1 MTDLNEAVS
10 RFGRVVA
17 SRFAT
22 GAGEPEDLLRGPF
35 EGLIDDLAAIAGI
48 TPVVVAGEHHLTDER
63 VRPDYAVHVAGAL
76 VGFAEIKA
84 PGKGVDTARYR
95 GHDKRQ
101 WERLSCLPNVLY
113 TDGQSFALYRDGDR
127 VGSVARLVGD
137 VETSG
142 ARLTVDDDSLVTVV
156 GEFLS
161 WKPVPPRRPHELALT
176 VARLCRLLRA
186 EVEELLTTEA
196 ALEALAEDW
205 RRLLFPEADDSEFA
219 DGYAQTVTFALL
231 LARTEGI
238 EFIGRSLHDI
248 AEGLGERHTLM
259 GQALNVLTSSV
270 VLREQ
275 AISVRTLQRVLSV
288 VDWPRLSR
296 GDPASWLYFYETFLE
311 GYDPK
316 LRRATGS
323 YYTPVEAV
331 DPMVRL
337 VDDLLRTRLG
347 HDRGFAS
354 PGVTVVDPGVGTGT
368 FLFRVMDRI
377 ADAVSEQD
385 GPGAVGPR
393 LRQAAQRLIGFE
405 LQAGPYSVA
414 EVRLSTEFARLGA
427 PLGPRA
433 LRVYLTDTLANPNE
447 VEEHLPVIYA
457 PIAESRTRANQVK
470 REEPVMVVL
479 GNPPYRERSYGDG
492 GWIEQGDLRPPGRTS
507 PNPNESAVRNA
518 ARRADL
524 LARASAPLA
533 AFLPPRDWRV
543 GAHVKHLYNPYV
555 YFWRWATWKVF
566 EGHPTDKGVV
576 AFITVAGF
584 LNGPGFARMRDYLRR
599 TADEVWVIDCSPEG
613 HQPEVATRIFQG
625 VQQPVCITI
634 ALRDGSTD
642 EETPATV
649 RFRSVAGR
657 REEKFAALAAIGL
670 DDGGWTDC
678 STDWRAPFLPAG
690 AAGWLAFPA
699 FDDLL
704 SWSGSGTMPGRTWVV
719 APSAAVLRQR
729 WRRLVDASSEQK
741 PGLLHEH
748 PTDRRVD
755 TTLGENLPG
764 YPPFSGALASEH
776 GACPEPLRYGNR
788 SFDRQW
794 IIPDKRL
801 INRPNPAL
809 WAIRDA
815 PGQIFLTGLS
825 RTSPSNGPAVSA
837 TRFVPDLD
845 HYRGSFGGR
854 VWPLWLDVE
863 GTVPNVVP
871 GVLDLLG
878 ERLGRAV
885 DGKAFFAYIAAVA
898 ANVSYTS
905 RFARDLLVP
914 GLRLPL
920 TGDRSLFDEAISLGK
935 RVLWLHTYGE
945 RFAESLGGP
954 LAGVPRAEAGRR
966 PQVVVT
972 IPDSETGMPDL
983 IDYNAATRELSVG
996 VGRIAP
1002 VEPAVWD
1009 YEVSGMKVLKH
1020 WFDRRKRE
1028 PDGRRSSPLD
1038 AVVNTTWDPD
1048 WTSELLETLNVLTLL
1063 VDLEPTQAAL
1073 LERIMSSPLITV
1085 DDLVRGG
1092 VTVAERPT
1100 PAAPGRAVP
1109 QLFEI
1114 DT

>member
-393 LRQAAQRLIGFE
+393 LRQAAERLIGFE

-670 DDGGWTDC
+670 NDGGWTDC
-678 STDWRAPFLPAG
+678 STDWRGPFLPAG
-690 AAGWLAFPA
+690 AAGWLAFPSL
-699 FDDLL
+699 DDLL
-704 SWSGSGTMPGRTWVV
+704 SWSGSGTMTGRTWVIG
-719 APSAAVLRQR
+719 PSASLLKRR
-729 WRRLVDASSEQK
+729 WDRLIKAAISEK
-741 PGLLHEH
+741 SALLAPH
-748 PTDRRVD
+748 PRDRRID
-755 TTLGENLPG
+755 TVLSENLPG
-764 YPPFSGALASEH
+764 FPPLSGALQSETDQ
-776 GACPEPLRYGNR
+776 CPEPLRYSYR

-801 INRPNPAL
+801 INQPNPSL
-809 WAIRDA
+809 WALRNA
-815 PGQIFLTGLS
+815 PCQLFLTAPHD
-825 RTSPSNGPAVSA
+825 RAPSGGPALTA
-837 TRFVPDLD
+837 AALIPDLH
-845 HYRGSFGGR
+845 HYHGRGGR
-854 VWPLWLDVE
+854 VWPLWLDAE
-863 GTVPNVVP
+863 GAMPNVVP
-871 GVLDLLG
+871 GVLDLVAECLQ
-878 ERLGRAV
+878 RAV
-885 DGKAFFAYIAAVA
+885 GGEDLFAYIAALT
-898 ANVSYTS
+898 ANPAYTAL
-905 RFARDLLVP
+905 FATDFQIP

-920 TGDRSLFDEAISLGK
+920 TRDRGLFDKAVGLG
-935 RVLWLHTYGE
+935 RQVLWLQTFGE
-945 RFAESLGGP
+945 RFADSSADRLSGS
-954 LAGVPRAEAGRR
+954 PRVDVARR
-966 PQVVVT
+966 PRVVTT
-972 IPDSETGMPDL
+972 IPDDEGGMPEA
-983 IDYNAATRELSVG
+983 IDYDATTRELLIG
-996 VGRIAP
+996 TGRIGP
-1002 VEPAVWD
+1002 VEAWVWT

-1048 WTSELLETLNVLTLL
+1048 WTSELLEMLNVLTLL
-1063 VDLEPTQAAL
+1063 VDLEPAQANL
-1073 LERIMSSPLITV
+1073 LDRIVSGPLITV
-1085 DDLVRGG
+1085 DDLVRAG

-1100 PAAPGRAVP
+1100 PAAPGRVAP

>member
-1 MTDLNEAVS
+1 
-10 RFGRVVA
+10 
-17 SRFAT
+17 
-22 GAGEPEDLLRGPF
+22 
-35 EGLIDDLAAIAGI
+35 
-48 TPVVVAGEHHLTDER
+48 
-63 VRPDYAVHVAGAL
+63 
-76 VGFAEIKA
+76 
-84 PGKGVDTARYR
+84 
-95 GHDKRQ
+95 
-101 WERLSCLPNVLY
+101 
-113 TDGQSFALYRDGDR
+113 
-127 VGSVARLVGD
+127 
-137 VETSG
+137 
-142 ARLTVDDDSLVTVV
+142 
-156 GEFLS
+156 
-161 WKPVPPRRPHELALT
+161 
-176 VARLCRLLRA
+176 
-186 EVEELLTTEA
+186 
-196 ALEALAEDW
+196 
-205 RRLLFPEADDSEFA
+205 
-219 DGYAQTVTFALL
+219 
-231 LARTEGI
+231 
-238 EFIGRSLHDI
+238 
-248 AEGLGERHTLM
+248 M

-347 HDRGFAS
+347 HDQGFAS

-377 ADAVSEQD
+377 ADAISEQD

-393 LRQAAQRLIGFE
+393 LHQAAERLIGFE

-447 VEEHLPVIYA
+447 AEEHLPVIYA

-479 GNPPYRERSYGDG
+479 GNPPYRERSHGDG
-492 GWIEQGDLRPPGRTS
+492 GWIERGDVGVPDRVGR
-507 PNPNESAVRNA
+507 A
-518 ARRADL
+518 A
-524 LARASAPLA
+524 APLA
-533 AFLPPRDWRV
+533 AFLPPREWGV

-642 EETPATV
+642 AETPAPV
-649 RFRSVAGR
+649 RYRSVAGR
-657 REEKFAALAAIGL
+657 REDKFAALAAIEF
-670 DDGGWTDC
+670 DDGWVDC
-678 STDWRAPFLPAG
+678 PAEWRAPFLPAG
-690 AAGWLAFPA
+690 GANWLALPA
-699 FDDLL
+699 LDDLL
-704 SWSGSGTMPGRTWVV
+704 AWSGSGTMPGRTWVIG
-719 APSAAVLRQR
+719 PSPAILRER
-729 WRRLVDASSEQK
+729 WRRLVDAPLEEK
-741 PGLLHEH
+741 PGLLREH

-764 YPPFSGALASEH
+764 YPPFSGTLASEH

-801 INRPNPAL
+801 INRPNPSL
-809 WAIRDA
+809 WRIRHA
-815 PGQIFLTGLS
+815 PGQVYLTGLMAH
-825 RTSPSNGPAVSA
+825 SPSSGPALSA
-837 TRFVPDLD
+837 TALVPDLH
-845 HYRGSFGGR
+845 HYKGSFGGR
-854 VWPLWLDVE
+854 AWPLWLDAE

-885 DGKAFFAYIAAVA
+885 DGRAFFAYIAAVTA
-898 ANVSYTS
+898 SPAYTV
-905 RFARDLLVP
+905 RFARDLLTP

-920 TGDRSLFDEAISLGK
+920 TADRSLFEETFSVGK

-945 RFAESLGGP
+945 RFGDSPADRPSGS
-954 LAGVPRAEAGRR
+954 PRVDVARR
-966 PQVVVT
+966 PRVVTT
-972 IPDSETGMPDL
+972 IPDDEGGMPEA
-983 IDYNAATRELSVG
+983 IDYDATTRELLIG
-996 VGRIAP
+996 TGRIGP
-1002 VEPAVWD
+1002 VEGSVWT

-1038 AVVNTTWDPD
+1038 VVVTTTWDPD

-1073 LERIMSSPLITV
+1073 LERIMSGPLVTL

-1100 PAAPGRAVP
+1100 PAAPGSVAP